1 MTSEGSGRADR
12 TGTVIGMG
20 LAAVVILAVIV
31 LALSKINFGPTYLDE
46 VDGYEDAYDAAD
58 RECAVGLYDGR
69 YESRF
74 TDEFVRCVDEH
85 VRRDLGVGRDVLTR

>member
-31 LALSKINFGPTYLDE
+31 GTRTL
-46 VDGYEDAYDAAD
+46 
-58 RECAVGLYDGR
+58 
-69 YESRF
+69 
-74 TDEFVRCVDEH
+74 
-85 VRRDLGVGRDVLTR
+85 RRAIRQVKHFRKSGIFDTIRAWT